1 MQIKYITIKFC
12 ILRVCIYYAS
22 AYFKNNNMVFIYI
35 YLVNQNDFNY
45 QMGAVYNK
53 TKLKSADFL

>member
-1 MQIKYITIKFC
+1 MQINVYSQYITIKFC
-12 ILRVCIYYAS
+12 ILRVCIYYTLKITTW
-22 AYFKNNNMVFIYI
+22 YLYI